1 MYLPRTPPPNSS
13 NSEPG
18 VAVLYNVPSIF
29 STIRRHPEVTLADAR
44 DHIGIRFSS
53 VRRENR
59 SSPEARKVASTSTT
73 DTFILFFC
81 GEVAWVAF
89 FKTLLLAG
97 TTVEDGGAGEPLR
110 LGSFEPT
117 MISLPWV
124 SIRST
129 GNAANLVSRAVGS
142 FSLASAKSAVV
153 AVEIGDVR
161 DH

>member
-1 MYLPRTPPPNSS
+1 MYLPRTPPPNISK
-13 NSEPG
+13 SEPG
-18 VAVLYNVPSIF
+18 VAVLYDVASAFIDAH
-29 STIRRHPEVTLADAR
+29 ICRHPGFTLAGAR
-44 DHIGIRFSS
+44 LHNGIRLSS

-73 DTFILFFC
+73 DTLILFFC
-81 GEVAWVAF
+81 GEVAF
-89 FKTLLLAG
+89 FKALLLAG
-97 TTVEDGGAGEPLR
+97 TAVADGGAGEPFR

-142 FSLASAKSAVV
+142 FSLASAKSDVV
-153 AVEIGDVR
+153 AVEDGDVR